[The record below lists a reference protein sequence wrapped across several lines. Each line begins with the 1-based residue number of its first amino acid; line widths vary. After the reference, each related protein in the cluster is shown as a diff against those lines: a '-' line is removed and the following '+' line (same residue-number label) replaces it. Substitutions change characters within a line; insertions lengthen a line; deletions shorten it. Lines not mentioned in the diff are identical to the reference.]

1 MDPFMYTLGDIVP
14 ESTGQGGQLVEIV
27 LPMGLQSSFQLLQS
41 FPNSFIGVPGLS
53 LMVGSEY
60 LLLY

>member
-1 MDPFMYTLGDIVP
+1 MYTLGDIVP
-14 ESTGQGGQLVEIV
+14 GSTGQGGQLVEIVV